1 MTADFQ
7 TSAPAATTP
16 ARSLSP
22 IVAGRA
28 PARALTVALLAVA
41 IALGGWL
48 RFAAIGAREMS
59 ADEGASW
66 AAAAAPTLAE
76 VVRIQAVLNPGKL
89 AVYEIVL
96 HGWMKLFGDELGAM
110 RALSAML
117 DTFAIVVVF
126 ALVRELLDAR
136 SSTAPK

>member
-1 MTADFQ
+1 M
-7 TSAPAATTP
+7 
-16 ARSLSP
+16 
-22 IVAGRA
+22 
-28 PARALTVALLAVA
+28 ALLAVA
-41 IALGGWL
+41 VALGGWL

-110 RALSAML
+110 RALSALL

-136 SSTAPK
+136 SSTPKVRASHSVEFRPRRPRRSRSLPHCFSPLTW